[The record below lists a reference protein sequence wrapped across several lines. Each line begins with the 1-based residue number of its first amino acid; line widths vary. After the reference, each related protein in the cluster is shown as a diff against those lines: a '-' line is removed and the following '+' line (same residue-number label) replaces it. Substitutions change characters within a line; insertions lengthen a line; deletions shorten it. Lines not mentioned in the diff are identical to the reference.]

1 MNDSS
6 VSTENRPPLNSR
18 NAYIL
23 FYCREQGNRLEAA
36 INGGTS
42 AAANLNKSNMN
53 GNGKRSRESIEG
65 SVGIERLNGNGNGVP
80 LAKKAFIG
88 PTNPNDNSPRPP
100 IVLTAT
106 SPTRS
111 PYHNPYSTNQTSNNN
126 QNGGSGMKMNG
137 FKSNV
142 NGNGANKIYN
152 NMKKKNNAPRI
163 LSAHS

>member
-42 AAANLNKSNMN
+42 AANMANKNMN

-65 SVGIERLNGNGNGVP
+65 SVGVERMNGNGNGAP
-80 LAKKAFIG
+80 SAKKAFIG

-100 IVLTAT
+100 IVAASN
-106 SPTRS
+106 SPTRP
-111 PYHNPYSTNQTSNNN
+111 PYHNPYSTNINSNNN
-126 QNGGSGMKMNG
+126 QNGGGGIKSNG

-142 NGNGANKIYN
+142 NNNSANKIYN
-152 NMKKKNNAPRI
+152 NLKKKNNAPRI